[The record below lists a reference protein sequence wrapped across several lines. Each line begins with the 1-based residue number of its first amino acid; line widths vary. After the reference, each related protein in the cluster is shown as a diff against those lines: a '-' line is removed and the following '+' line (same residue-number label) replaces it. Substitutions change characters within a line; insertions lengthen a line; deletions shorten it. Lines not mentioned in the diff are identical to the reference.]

1 MGSVSGTVHEDN
13 ANVPVDVHTDFRI
26 FLFTS
31 IIIISSFKNSRFFF
45 SMSRTLSGIQ
55 RLKLFLNIREKHFD
69 TCGTVAKVLISTNVQ
84 TAVCDM
90 LNEMANILE
99 VMIFVLQERL
109 TVSGDQD
116 PYLIRRPI

>member
-1 MGSVSGTVHEDN
+1 
-13 ANVPVDVHTDFRI
+13 
-26 FLFTS
+26 
-31 IIIISSFKNSRFFF
+31 
-45 SMSRTLSGIQ
+45 MSRTLSGIQ
-55 RLKLFLNIREKHFD
+55 RLKLFLSIREKHFD

-109 TVSGDQD
+109 TASGDQD